1 MVILHEDDYLIVLN
15 KPAGQI
21 VIPGRGAHE
30 GEPLV
35 RQVERY
41 LGTKAYVVHR
51 LDKETSGVILFTK
64 IVATHRDLN
73 IQFERREVHKVYFA
87 VVQGIVECDGSIQQ
101 PIRQFGSGRMGI
113 DSKGQAAL
121 TNYRVIERF
130 KDCTLLEIVPET
142 GRRHQIRVHL
152 YAIGYPILGDPLYGQ
167 HRPVGGAARL
177 MLHAYEITF
186 RHPSGEIVTFRAEP
200 GEDWIHAKLLFSR

>member
-21 VIPGRGAHE
+21 VIPGRGANE
-30 GEPLV
+30 REPLV
-35 RQVERY
+35 RQVDQY
-41 LGTKAYVVHR
+41 LGAKAYIVHR
-51 LDKETSGVILFTK
+51 LDKETSGVILFAK
-64 IVATHRDLN
+64 DAATHRDLN

-87 VVQGIVECDGSIQQ
+87 VVQGIVERDGNIQQ
-101 PIRQFGSGRMGI
+101 PIRQFGSGRVGI

-152 YAIGYPILGDPLYGQ
+152 YAVGHPILGDPLYGQ

-186 RHPSGEIVTFRAEP
+186 RHPSGAIVTFRAEP
-200 GEDWIHAKLLFSR
+200 GADWIEVQKIRS